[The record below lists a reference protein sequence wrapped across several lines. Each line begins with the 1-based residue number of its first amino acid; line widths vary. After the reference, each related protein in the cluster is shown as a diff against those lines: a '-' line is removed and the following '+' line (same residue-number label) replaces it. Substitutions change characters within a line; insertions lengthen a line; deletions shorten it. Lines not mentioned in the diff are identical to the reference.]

1 VWKPHDAV
9 LSDTG
14 LSSSREVVLRF
25 RAQAGESH
33 MLVPYTR

>member
-1 VWKPHDAV
+1 MWRPHGDV

-25 RAQAGESH
+25 RAQAGESY
-33 MLVPYTR
+33 MLVPYTK